1 MGPAYPLCPIF
12 SIRPYMPIGSLRD
25 QVIYPHTV
33 EDMQA
38 HGISDHDL
46 ESILATVYLQYI
58 IKREGG
64 KHTLISCRLECTLV
78 LGSTKK

>member
-1 MGPAYPLCPIF
+1 MNWRPHPLCPFF

-33 EDMQA
+33 EDMQS
-38 HGISDHDL
+38 HGISDDDL
-46 ESILATVYLQYI
+46 ESILATVHLQYI

-64 KHTLISCRLECTLV
+64 KHTLINCSVECTPIID
-78 LGSTKK
+78 K